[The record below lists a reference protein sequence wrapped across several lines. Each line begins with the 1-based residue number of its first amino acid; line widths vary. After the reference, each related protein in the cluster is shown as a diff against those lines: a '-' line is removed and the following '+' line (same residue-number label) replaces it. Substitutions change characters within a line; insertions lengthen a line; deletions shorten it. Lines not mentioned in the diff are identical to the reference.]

1 MKGIFSGLWI
11 WVGVMIV
18 SLGGA
23 YWASLPQTNQG
34 RKSPT
39 QNVDPRSIGS
49 VELSQNGSKTLAERE
64 ANNDGRWWIST
75 NSSASSESVA
85 PESPLPQSKFLAS
98 EKFISYLEVLGKL
111 PAQRDLGV
119 ITDASLGDFG
129 LLNPENWLR
138 IKNAKGEVIADFTI
152 GKQPYGARSFYVM
165 RAADRKVFLI
175 GSDIIE
181 DLLKPEARFF
191 ERNISKMPMQN
202 SMKARILMAGKVKSF
217 VRIAQDDRGVS
228 QWADE
233 AAPGQVIPA
242 VGAWLETFFEIRS
255 AAYADDSL
263 RAKLDGLSPT
273 LEVALLDEKGRSEK
287 IEVRS
292 IALNGRTEF
301 YVVSDFLAW
310 PVKVATA
317 RVENL
322 MRDLPPLLQN

>member
-1 MKGIFSGLWI
+1 
-11 WVGVMIV
+11 
-18 SLGGA
+18 
-23 YWASLPQTNQG
+23 
-34 RKSPT
+34 
-39 QNVDPRSIGS
+39 
-49 VELSQNGSKTLAERE
+49 VELSFNGVKTLAERE
-64 ANNDGRWWIST
+64 ETKDDRWWIST
-75 NSSASSESVA
+75 NASAPSESAA
-85 PESPLPQSKFLAS
+85 PDAPLPQSRFLAS
-98 EKFISYLEVLGKL
+98 EKFTGYLEVLGKL

-138 IKNAKGEVIADFTI
+138 IKNAKGDIIAGFTI

-175 GSDIIE
+175 GSDIID

-191 ERNISKMPMQN
+191 ERNVSKMPMQN
-202 SMKARILMAGKVKSF
+202 SRKARILMAGKVKSF
-217 VRIAQDDRGVS
+217 VRITQDDRGVS

-263 RAKLDGLSPT
+263 RAKLYGLSPT
-273 LEVALLDEKGRSEK
+273 FEVALLDEKGRSEK
-287 IEVRS
+287 IEIRS

-301 YVVSDFLAW
+301 YVASDFLAW

-322 MRDLPPLLQN
+322 IRDLPSLLQN